1 MPKNQKIAEQITST
15 LAKQEDGSVQITF
28 LVPWNIVEKAKA
40 QALEALAK
48 EAEIPGFRKG
58 KAPVE
63 KVKENLS
70 ESLVIEKALGK
81 LLPEALG
88 QALKQYK
95 LAPAIYP
102 KFELVSAKEQEDWQ
116 IRALTCELP
125 EVKLGD
131 YKAKIAGEIGAK
143 HIWTPGGAD
152 SKDKGPSKEE
162 KEQVVLKLLLSEVKL
177 NIPKIL
183 IDEEVNSRLSALLER
198 TEKLGLSLEG
208 YLSSVGKTPETIR
221 SEYEIQAKNT
231 ISLELILNKIAQEEG
246 VKITDAQI
254 GEVIQG
260 SSQASGAKTSLN
272 NPEQRRLISSFLA
285 RRAAL
290 DSLLNL

>member
-1 MPKNQKIAEQITST
+1 MPKNQKAAEQITST

-28 LVPWNIVEKAKA
+28 LVPWSIVEKSKV
-40 QALEALAK
+40 QALETLAK
-48 EAEIPGFRKG
+48 ETEIPGFRKG

-88 QALKQYK
+88 QALRQYK

-102 KFELVSAKEQEDWQ
+102 KFELISAKEQEDWQ

-125 EVKLGD
+125 DVGLGD
-131 YKAKIAGEIGAK
+131 YKAKISGEIRAK
-143 HIWTPGGAD
+143 HIWTPTKGD

-162 KEQVVLKLLLSEVKL
+162 KEQDVLRLLLSEVKL

-183 IDEEVNSRLSALLER
+183 IDEEVNSRLAALLER
-198 TEKLGLSLEG
+198 TEKLGLSLES

-221 SEYEIQAKNT
+221 AEYEIQAKNT
-231 ISLELILNKIAQEEG
+231 ISLELILNKIAEQEG
-246 VKITDAQI
+246 IKITDTQI
-254 GEVIQG
+254 DEIIRA
-260 SSQASGAKTSLN
+260 SSQAPEAKTRLN
-272 NPEQRRLISSFLA
+272 IPEQRRLIYSFLA